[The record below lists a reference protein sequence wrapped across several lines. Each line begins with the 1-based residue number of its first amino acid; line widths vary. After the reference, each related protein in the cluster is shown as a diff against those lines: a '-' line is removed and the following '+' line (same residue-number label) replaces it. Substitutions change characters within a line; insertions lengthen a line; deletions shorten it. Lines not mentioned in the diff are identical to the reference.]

1 MGSSGQLNITS
12 MKKILLL
19 IAVILCYNLGYAQGV
34 FTSSPSGDAGNWNA
48 SGTWTLA
55 SGSDDD
61 TVPDA
66 DDTVT
71 ISSGDVV
78 TVTSG
83 NAAAATTLTVT
94 GTLVTE
100 AALTIS
106 GNVTASGSTTLNG
119 GNVVVSGDFTNSG
132 TLKLFAGS
140 YLQLDDNS
148 KTLTNTGAIEALGG
162 EDSFSRII
170 VAGTI
175 TDSGGSSNKYQRWI
189 NGTGD
194 AGTSTGWDLIGV
206 PTSNTSIETT
216 IDGNTDIA
224 SSGSGTS
231 ILYGVGFYDGTDNS
245 WETYGGSAT
254 SEPYADAGNFTVG
267 KGYQMAADIPL
278 NGYGAAIE
286 FDGNLNTGDINYTT
300 LRNYDLDDDSDMSD
314 GSRFN
319 LLANPY
325 VSFLNVGDNA
335 HATNN
340 LIDVNTNVLHTNGQC
355 LYMWDG
361 DSYVTIDHN
370 TSTSYQYLPPYTGF
384 MVMAKTTGSNTT
396 FSFTKVMQ
404 TTSGSN
410 DPIADSNIMDPLD
423 IAELFIGISQ
433 NGKNRHTE
441 IYFNEIGVDG
451 LTPGYDSQA
460 FPNAYPSISTRLIET
475 IESTEGIN
483 FATQSLAYS
492 EMWDKVIPLV
502 VNAEAGSEVVLD
514 INHNT
519 TPADLK
525 IYLEDAVE
533 GTFTNLK
540 ENNFVISPS
549 ENLEGAGRFYIH
561 TTENALSNEEVN
573 TSLLNAYKEVGNN
586 YITIEGLATQ
596 VSSTEV
602 SLFNI
607 LGTKVMDTML
617 DNTTNTQTVS
627 TNGLS
632 TGIYVLKLV
641 SGENQLTKK
650 LIIK

>member
-1 MGSSGQLNITS
+1 
-12 MKKILLL
+12 MKKTLLL
-19 IAVILCYNLGYAQGV
+19 IAVIFCYNLGYAQGT
-34 FTSSPSGDAGNWNA
+34 FTSSPAGDAGNWNA

-55 SGSDDD
+55 SGSDGDG
-61 TVPDA
+61 VPDA

-71 ISSGDVV
+71 ISSGDTV
-78 TVTSG
+78 TVT
-83 NAAAATTLTVT
+83 ATAAATTLTIT

-106 GNVTASGSTTLNG
+106 GNVTGSGSTTLNG

-132 TLKLFAGS
+132 TLKLYAGS
-140 YLQLDDNS
+140 YLQLDGS
-148 KTLTNTGAIEALGG
+148 TKTLTNTGAIEALGG
-162 EDSFSRII
+162 EDSFSRIV

-175 TDSGGSSNKYQRWI
+175 SDSGGSSNKYQRWV

-216 IDGNTDIA
+216 IDANTDIA

-254 SEPYADAGNFTVG
+254 DEPYTDAGNFTVG
-267 KGYQMAADIPL
+267 KGYQMATAIPL
-278 NGYGAAIE
+278 NGIGAAIE
-286 FDGNLNTGDINYTT
+286 FDGNLNSGDIDYTT
-300 LRNYDLDDDSDMSD
+300 LRNYDEDDDSDMSD

-319 LLANPY
+319 LIANPY
-325 VSFLNVGDNA
+325 LTFLNVGNTG

-340 LIDVNTNVLHTNGQC
+340 LIDVNASVLHTNGQA

-361 DSYVTIDHN
+361 DSYVTSN
-370 TSTSYQYLPPYTGF
+370 LSTSSTYAYLAPYQGF

-404 TTSGSN
+404 TTAGAN
-410 DPIADSNIMDPLD
+410 DPIADSNIMDPED
-423 IAELFIGISQ
+423 NAELFIGISQ
-433 NGKNRHTE
+433 NGKNRKTE
-441 IYFNEIGVDG
+441 IYFSENGTDG
-451 LTPGYDSQA
+451 LDPGYDAQE
-460 FPNAYPSISTRLIET
+460 FPNAYPSNSTRLIQT
-475 IESTEGIN
+475 IESTDGVN
-483 FATQSLAYS
+483 FSIQTLSYD

-540 ENNFVISPS
+540 ENNFVITPS

-561 TTENALSNEEVN
+561 TTENALSDGEVN
-573 TSLLNAYKEVGNN
+573 TSLLNAYKGIGNN

-596 VSSTEV
+596 ATSTEV

-607 LGTKVMDTML
+607 LGTKVMDATL
-617 DNTTNTQTVS
+617 DNTTNTQMIS

-632 TGIYVLKLV
+632 TGIYVLKLA
-641 SGENQLTKK
+641 SGQDQLTKK
-650 LIIK
+650 VIIK